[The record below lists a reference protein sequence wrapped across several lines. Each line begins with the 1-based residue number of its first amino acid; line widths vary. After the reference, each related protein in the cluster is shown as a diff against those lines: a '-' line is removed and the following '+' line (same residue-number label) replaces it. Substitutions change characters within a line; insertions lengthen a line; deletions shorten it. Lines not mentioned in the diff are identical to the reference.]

1 MGAYH
6 PTLDDLVSS
15 FKNIKVEYYIK
26 DESVNDN
33 GLFEKFW
40 EQYGAKKACLEEEYL
55 NNVDMEYHTKE
66 LKNFARVNRKAGNL
80 SEALLWNELKQ
91 RKMGVQFKRQRPIG
105 AYIADFYCKE
115 KNMVIE
121 IDGWSH
127 DNKYEYDQERDEYIK
142 SLGIFVLRIS
152 DIDVKRDMNNVL
164 IWIKHNIDNR

>member
-1 MGAYH
+1 MHTY
-6 PTLDDLVSS
+6 
-15 FKNIKVEYYIK
+15 
-26 DESVNDN
+26 
-33 GLFEKFW
+33 
-40 EQYGAKKACLEEEYL
+40 
-55 NNVDMEYHTKE
+55 TKE

-105 AYIADFYCKE
+105 AYIADFYCE
-115 KNMVIE
+115 EINMVIE
-121 IDGWSH
+121 IDGRSH
-127 DNKYEYDQERDEYIK
+127 DNKYEYDQERDEYMK